1 MKTLNDKRLE
11 KNLINSFIRDFWE
24 NHLELAHDLMI
35 KLEAKILVMINTHLV
50 DRQLENDYIFSET
63 EKNKIN
69 TTIITD
75 IRWTIITELL
85 NNDLKWRIKLDTEK
99 QIEELK
105 EDKKVIFNKIAD
117 LRDYIYESDE
127 IEREYILEQL
137 QDMQQY
143 AK

>member
-1 MKTLNDKRLE
+1 MKTLNDKWLE

-127 IEREYILEQL
+127 IERGYILEQL

>member
-1 MKTLNDKRLE
+1 MKTLNDKRFKESLIKSFSRAFNE
-11 KNLINSFIRDFWE
+11 KYP
-24 NHLELAHDLMI
+24 ELAHNLMSR
-35 KLEAKILVMINTHLV
+35 LEEKTWSLIHSDMV
-50 DRQLENDYIFSET
+50 DRQLENNYMLSDT
-63 EKNKIN
+63 EKAQIDDL
-69 TTIITD
+69 IITD
-75 IRWTIITELL
+75 IRWVIATELL
-85 NNDLKWRIKLDTEK
+85 NTNLKWKIKLDTEK
-99 QIEELK
+99 QLEEQK

>member
-1 MKTLNDKRLE
+1 MKTLNDKWLE

>member
-1 MKTLNDKRLE
+1 MKTLNDKWLE

-85 NNDLKWRIKLDTEK
+85 NTNLKWKIKLDTEK
-99 QIEELK
+99 QLEEQK